1 MDIGMK
7 TLREK
12 MKDGFV
18 FFDGGCGTLLQ
29 AAGLKAG
36 ELPETWNI
44 THADEIKKIHYDYLM
59 AGSNILKTNTFGA
72 NSLKFSDDGE
82 YSLKNVVER
91 AIDIAREAVAEAEAG
106 NGGAADSV
114 LEAEAGNGKATGAV
128 PSGEHYIALDIGP
141 LGKLLKPL
149 GDLDFEDAVS
159 LFRKTISI
167 GAEYGVDLILI
178 ETMNDIYEA
187 KAAVLAA
194 KETCDLPVFLTT
206 AYDASGKLL
215 TGADAKTV
223 VAVAEGLGVDA
234 LGINC
239 SLGPEQMMGI
249 VEELAEYA
257 SVPVIVNPNAGIP
270 RTENGKTVY
279 DVTPDRFREA
289 MVRIAGLGGRILG
302 GCCGT
307 TPQHISSMVSAVKEL
322 MPLPL
327 TFKEHTLIASYTHSV
342 EFSGKPVLIG
352 ERINPTGKS
361 KFKQALRDHN
371 MDYILQEGLTQQEK
385 KADVLD
391 VNVGLPEIDE
401 AAMMK
406 EVVME
411 LQGVT
416 DLPLQID
423 TTDSKAMEQALRRY
437 NGKAMVNSVNGK
449 EEVMREVF
457 PLVKKYGGLVVALTI
472 DEDGIPETAE
482 GRLAIV
488 DKIYKKAAE
497 YGIAKKD
504 IIIDPLA
511 MSVSADKES
520 AKVTLDSLKGIK
532 ERYQGRTSLGVS
544 NISFGLPNRD
554 FINAAFF
561 TMAMQNGLDAAIMNP
576 GSGEMMKAYYTFCAL
591 QGYDENFADYID
603 YASSLPAVSA
613 APKTSAD
620 SVAESGKAG
629 GVTGSKTSGTEGKG
643 ADQQDPLIEAIVK
656 GLKERAAHLTEE
668 YLQTMESIEIID
680 GKLIPALDIVGKGFE
695 EKRVFLPQ
703 LLMSAEAAKSAF
715 DVIKEKMQAK
725 GAAEEKK
732 GRIILAT
739 VKGDIHDI
747 GKNIVKVLLENYGY
761 DVIDLGK
768 DVPPELIVKTAK
780 EEGIRLIGLS
790 ALMTTTV
797 PAMEETIKMI
807 HEQGIEC
814 KVMVGGAVLTQEY
827 ADMIHADKYAKD
839 AMESVRYA
847 EKIFA

>member
-1 MDIGMK
+1 MK
-7 TLREK
+7 PILEQIK
-12 MKDGFV
+12 EGFV
-18 FFDGGCGTLLQ
+18 FFDGGFGTLLQ
-29 AAGLKAG
+29 AAGLQAG
-36 ELPETWNI
+36 ELPERWNI
-44 THADEIKKIHYDYLM
+44 DHPDQIMQIHADYLS
-59 AGSNILKTNTFGA
+59 AGCNIIKTNTFGA
-72 NSLKFSDDGE
+72 NSFKFQDEGE
-82 YSLKNVVER
+82 YSLKNVIER
-91 AIDIAREAVAEAEAG
+91 AIDHARMAS
-106 NGGAADSV
+106 DI
-114 LEAEAGNGKATGAV
+114 
-128 PSGEHYIALDIGP
+128 PHYVALDIGP

-149 GDLDFEDAVS
+149 GDLDFEDAVTV
-159 LFRKTISI
+159 FKKSI
-167 GAEYGVDLILI
+167 GIGAAYGVDLILI

-187 KAAVLAA
+187 KAAILAA
-194 KETCDLPVFLTT
+194 KETTKLPVFLTT

-215 TGADAKTV
+215 TGADAKAV

-239 SLGPEQMMGI
+239 SLGPEQMMGT
-249 VEELAEYA
+249 VSELVKYA

-279 DVTPDRFREA
+279 DVTPDKFRDS
-289 MVRIAGLGGRILG
+289 MVKIAGLGGRILG

-307 TPQHISSMVSAVKEL
+307 TPKHIGGMVAAVKKL
-322 MPLPL
+322 TPVPL
-327 TFKEHTLIASYTHSV
+327 TEKEHTLIASYTHAV
-342 EFSGKPVLIG
+342 EFYGKPVLIG

-401 AAMMK
+401 VSMME
-406 EVVME
+406 EVVQE
-411 LQGVT
+411 LQAVT

-423 TTDSKAMEQALRRY
+423 TTNITAMEHALRRY
-437 NGKAMVNSVNGK
+437 NGKAMINSVNGK
-449 EEVMREVF
+449 EAVMREVF

-472 DEDGIPETAE
+472 DEAGIPDTAE

-497 YGIAKKD
+497 YGIRKKD

-511 MSVSADKES
+511 MSVSADAKS

-532 ERYQGRTSLGVS
+532 ERFQGKTSLGVS

-554 FINAAFF
+554 FINASFF

-591 QGYDENFADYID
+591 QGYDENFAEYIA
-603 YASSLPAVSA
+603 YASALPVMKAVA
-613 APKTSAD
+613 AGTENEA
-620 SVAESGKAG
+620 AGKEAG
-629 GVTGSKTSGTEGKG
+629 GNTGINTDSAGTGE
-643 ADQQDPLIEAIVK
+643 QQKDPLVEAIVK
-656 GLKERAAHLTEE
+656 GLKDRAAHLTGE
-668 YLQTMESIEIID
+668 YLNSMEAIEIID
-680 GKLIPALDIVGKGFE
+680 GRLIPALDIVGKGFE
-695 EKRVFLPQ
+695 EKTVFLPQ

-715 DVIKEKMQAK
+715 DVIKEAMVSK
-725 GAAEEKK
+725 GVSEEKK

-768 DVPPELIVKTAK
+768 DVDPEQIVETAK
-780 EEGIRLIGLS
+780 KEQIRLVGLS

-797 PAMEETIKMI
+797 PAMEETIKRI
-807 HEQGIEC
+807 HEEGLDC
-814 KVMVGGAVLTQEY
+814 KVLVGGAVLTQEY

-847 EKIFA
+847 EEMFA

>member
-1 MDIGMK
+1 MK
-7 TLREK
+7 AIEKK
-12 MKDGFV
+12 MKEGFL

-36 ELPETWNI
+36 ELPETWNV
-44 THADEIKKIHYDYLM
+44 THADEIRKIHYDYLM
-59 AGSNILKTNTFGA
+59 AGCNILKTNTFGA
-72 NSLKFSDDGE
+72 NALKFQDEGE
-82 YSLKNVVER
+82 FSLKNLVER
-91 AIDIAREAVAEAEAG
+91 AIDNARAAIAAAETGKVPAG
-106 NGGAADSV
+106 EKVSV
-114 LEAEAGNGKATGAV
+114 DEETLPHFV
-128 PSGEHYIALDIGP
+128 ALDIGP

-149 GDLDFEDAVS
+149 GDLDFEDAVN
-159 LFRKTISI
+159 LFRKTIAI
-167 GAEYGVDLILI
+167 GAAYGVDLILI

-215 TGADAKTV
+215 TGADAKAV

-239 SLGPEQMMGI
+239 SLGPEQMMDI

-270 RTENGKTVY
+270 RTEKGRTVY
-279 DVTPDRFREA
+279 DVTPDKFRDA
-289 MVRIAGLGGRILG
+289 MIRIAGLGGRILG

-307 TPQHISSMVSAVKEL
+307 TPKHIGGMITAVREL
-322 MPLPL
+322 EPRPL
-327 TFKEHTLIASYTHSV
+327 TFKEHTLIASYTHAV

-361 KFKQALRDHN
+361 RFKQALRDHD

-401 AAMMK
+401 AAMME

-423 TTDSKAMEQALRRY
+423 TTNTEAMERALRRY

-497 YGIAKKD
+497 YGVARKD

-544 NISFGLPNRD
+544 NISFGLPNRE
-554 FINAAFF
+554 FINASFF

-576 GSGEMMKAYYTFCAL
+576 NSGEMMKAYHTFCAL
-591 QGYDENFADYID
+591 QGYDENFAGYIE
-603 YASSLPAVSA
+603 YASKLPVA
-613 APKTSAD
+613 AAM
-620 SVAESGKAG
+620 SGKAAG
-629 GVTGSKTSGTEGKG
+629 AGNGAERRENAAETGALGE
-643 ADQQDPLIEAIVK
+643 PLIEAIVK
-656 GLKERAAHLTEE
+656 GLKDRVGHLTEE
-668 YLQTMESIEIID
+668 YLKTMEAIEIID
-680 GKLIPALDIVGKGFE
+680 GKLIPALDIVGQGFE
-695 EKRVFLPQ
+695 AKKVFLPQ

-715 DVIKEKMQAK
+715 DVIKETMQSK
-725 GAAEEKK
+725 GVAEEKK

-780 EEGIRLIGLS
+780 EEHIRLVGLS

-797 PAMEETIKMI
+797 PAMEETIKMLRA
-807 HEQGIEC
+807 EGVDC
-814 KVMVGGAVLTQEY
+814 KVLVGGAVLTQEY

-847 EKIFA
+847 EELFA

>member
-1 MDIGMK
+1 
-7 TLREK
+7 
-12 MKDGFV
+12 
-18 FFDGGCGTLLQ
+18 
-29 AAGLKAG
+29 
-36 ELPETWNI
+36 
-44 THADEIKKIHYDYLM
+44 
-59 AGSNILKTNTFGA
+59 
-72 NSLKFSDDGE
+72 
-82 YSLKNVVER
+82 
-91 AIDIAREAVAEAEAG
+91 
-106 NGGAADSV
+106 
-114 LEAEAGNGKATGAV
+114 
-128 PSGEHYIALDIGP
+128 
-141 LGKLLKPL
+141 
-149 GDLDFEDAVS
+149 
-159 LFRKTISI
+159 
-167 GAEYGVDLILI
+167 
-178 ETMNDIYEA
+178 TMNDIYEA
-187 KAAVLAA
+187 KAAILAA
-194 KETCDLPVFLTT
+194 KETCELPVFLTT

-215 TGADAKTV
+215 TGADAKAV

-279 DVTPDRFREA
+279 DVTPDKFREA
-289 MVRIAGLGGRILG
+289 MIRIAGLGGRILG

-307 TPQHISSMVSAVKEL
+307 TPQHISSMIAAVKE
-322 MPLPL
+322 MPPLPL
-327 TFKEHTLIASYTHSV
+327 TWKEHTLIASYTHAV
-342 EFSGKPVLIG
+342 EFSGKPILIG

-385 KADVLD
+385 QADVLD

-401 AAMMK
+401 AAMMT

-437 NGKAMVNSVNGK
+437 NGKAMINSVNGK

-457 PLVKKYGGLVVALTI
+457 PLVRKYGGLVVALTI

-554 FINAAFF
+554 FINASFF

-576 GSGEMMKAYYTFCAL
+576 NSLEMMKAYHTFCAL
-591 QGYDENFADYID
+591 QGYDENFADYIE
-603 YASSLPAVSA
+603 YASNLPAV
-613 APKTSAD
+613 T
-620 SVAESGKAG
+620 VGNGAG
-629 GVTGSKTSGTEGKG
+629 GAGMGSVTAGSRTG
-643 ADQQDPLIEAIVK
+643 
-656 GLKERAAHLTEE
+656 
-668 YLQTMESIEIID
+668 
-680 GKLIPALDIVGKGFE
+680 
-695 EKRVFLPQ
+695 
-703 LLMSAEAAKSAF
+703 
-715 DVIKEKMQAK
+715 
-725 GAAEEKK
+725 
-732 GRIILAT
+732 
-739 VKGDIHDI
+739 
-747 GKNIVKVLLENYGY
+747 
-761 DVIDLGK
+761 
-768 DVPPELIVKTAK
+768 
-780 EEGIRLIGLS
+780 
-790 ALMTTTV
+790 
-797 PAMEETIKMI
+797 
-807 HEQGIEC
+807 
-814 KVMVGGAVLTQEY
+814 
-827 ADMIHADKYAKD
+827 
-839 AMESVRYA
+839 
-847 EKIFA
+847 

>member
-1 MDIGMK
+1 MK
-7 TLREK
+7 PILEQIK
-12 MKDGFV
+12 EGFV
-18 FFDGGCGTLLQ
+18 FFDGGFGTLLQ
-29 AAGLKAG
+29 AAGLQAG
-36 ELPETWNI
+36 ELPERWNI
-44 THADEIKKIHYDYLM
+44 DHPDQIRQIHADYLSAGCNIIK
-59 AGSNILKTNTFGA
+59 ANTFGA
-72 NSLKFSDDGE
+72 NSFKFQDEGE
-82 YSLKNVVER
+82 YSLKNVIER
-91 AIDIAREAVAEAEAG
+91 AIDHARMAS
-106 NGGAADSV
+106 DI
-114 LEAEAGNGKATGAV
+114 
-128 PSGEHYIALDIGP
+128 PHYVALDIGP

-159 LFRKTISI
+159 VFKKSI
-167 GAEYGVDLILI
+167 GIGAAYGVDLILI

-187 KAAVLAA
+187 KAAILAA
-194 KETCDLPVFLTT
+194 KEMTKLPVFLTT

-215 TGADAKTV
+215 TGADAKAV
-223 VAVAEGLGVDA
+223 VAVAEGLGIDA

-239 SLGPEQMMGI
+239 SLGPEQMMGT
-249 VEELAEYA
+249 VSELVKYA

-279 DVTPDRFREA
+279 DVTPDKFRDS
-289 MVRIAGLGGRILG
+289 MIKIAGLGGRILG

-307 TPQHISSMVSAVKEL
+307 TPKHIGEMVAAVKQL
-322 MPLPL
+322 TPVPL
-327 TFKEHTLIASYTHSV
+327 TEKEHTLIASYTHAV
-342 EFSGKPVLIG
+342 EFYGKPVLIG

-401 AAMMK
+401 VSMME
-406 EVVME
+406 EVVQE
-411 LQGVT
+411 LQAVT

-423 TTDSKAMEQALRRY
+423 TTNITAMEHALRRY
-437 NGKAMVNSVNGK
+437 NGKAMINSVNGK

-472 DEDGIPETAE
+472 DEAGIPDTAE

-497 YGIAKKD
+497 YGIRKKD

-511 MSVSADKES
+511 MSVSADAES

-554 FINAAFF
+554 FINASFF

-576 GSGEMMKAYYTFCAL
+576 NSGEMMKAYYTFCAL
-591 QGYDENFADYID
+591 QGYDENFAEYIA
-603 YASSLPAVSA
+603 YASALPVMKAVA
-613 APKTSAD
+613 AETGNAATTGSVAAGKEAGGNTGINAD
-620 SVAESGKAG
+620 SSG
-629 GVTGSKTSGTEGKG
+629 V
-643 ADQQDPLIEAIVK
+643 ADQQKDPLVEAIVK
-656 GLKERAAHLTEE
+656 GLKDRAAHLTGE
-668 YLQTMESIEIID
+668 YLNSMEAIEIID
-680 GKLIPALDIVGKGFE
+680 GRLIPALDIVGKGFE
-695 EKRVFLPQ
+695 EKTVFLPQ

-715 DVIKEKMQAK
+715 DVIKETMVSK
-725 GAAEEKK
+725 GVSEEKK

-768 DVPPELIVKTAK
+768 DVDPEQIVETAK
-780 EEGIRLIGLS
+780 KEQIRLVGLS

-797 PAMEETIKMI
+797 PAMEETIKRI
-807 HEQGIEC
+807 HEEGLDC
-814 KVMVGGAVLTQEY
+814 KVLVGGAVLTQEY

-847 EKIFA
+847 EEMFA

>member
-1 MDIGMK
+1 MMISMK
-7 TLREK
+7 TIREK
-12 MKDGFV
+12 MKEGFV

-36 ELPETWNI
+36 ELPEIWNI
-44 THADEIKKIHYDYLM
+44 THADEIRKIHYDYLM

-72 NSLKFSDDGE
+72 NALKFQEDGE

-91 AIDIAREAVAEAEAG
+91 AIDNAREAVAEVEAG
-106 NGGAADSV
+106 TN
-114 LEAEAGNGKATGAV
+114 EATDGSTAQ
-128 PSGEHYIALDIGP
+128 EHYIALDIGP

-149 GDLDFEDAVS
+149 GDLDFEDAVE
-159 LFRKTISI
+159 LFRKTIAI
-167 GAEYGVDLILI
+167 GAAYGVDLILI

-194 KETCDLPVFLTT
+194 KETCELPVFLTT

-215 TGADAKTV
+215 TGADAKAV

-257 SVPVIVNPNAGIP
+257 SVPMIVNPNAGIP

-279 DVTPDRFREA
+279 DVTPDKFRDA
-289 MVRIAGLGGRILG
+289 MVKIAGLGGRILG

-307 TPQHISSMVSAVKEL
+307 TPQHISSMIAAVKE
-322 MPLPL
+322 MTPLPL
-327 TFKEHTLIASYTHSV
+327 TWKEHTLIASYTHAV
-342 EFSGKPVLIG
+342 EFSGKPILIG

-401 AAMMK
+401 AAMMT

-457 PLVKKYGGLVVALTI
+457 PLVRKYGGLVVALTI

-554 FINAAFF
+554 FINASFF

-576 GSGEMMKAYYTFCAL
+576 NSGEMMKAYHTFCAL
-591 QGYDENFADYID
+591 QGYDENFTDYIE
-603 YASSLPAVSA
+603 YASNLPVVTVGSA
-613 APKTSAD
+613 AGGAGMGNVTAD
-620 SVAESGKAG
+620 SKAD
-629 GVTGSKTSGTEGKG
+629 SDAAK
-643 ADQQDPLIEAIVK
+643 DPLIEAIVK
-656 GLKERAAHLTEE
+656 GLKERAAHLTGG

-715 DVIKEKMQAK
+715 DVIKEAMQSK

-768 DVPPELIVKTAK
+768 DVPPELVVKTAK
-780 EEGIRLIGLS
+780 EEQICLVGLS

-797 PAMEETIKMI
+797 PAMEETIKML
-807 HEQGIEC
+807 HAEGVDC
-814 KVMVGGAVLTQEY
+814 KVLVGGAVLTQEY

-847 EKIFA
+847 EEIFAPRLD

>member
-1 MDIGMK
+1 M
-7 TLREK
+7 
-12 MKDGFV
+12 

-36 ELPETWNI
+36 ELPETWNV
-44 THADEIKKIHYDYLM
+44 THADEIRKIHYDYLM

-72 NSLKFSDDGE
+72 NALKFQEEGE

-91 AIDIAREAVAEAEAG
+91 AIDNAREAVAEAEVEKSLVTDDVSA
-106 NGGAADSV
+106 
-114 LEAEAGNGKATGAV
+114 K
-128 PSGEHYIALDIGP
+128 EHYIALDIGP

-149 GDLDFEDAVS
+149 GDLDFEDAVN
-159 LFRKTISI
+159 LFRKTIAI
-167 GAEYGVDLILI
+167 GAAYGVDLILI

-194 KETCDLPVFLTT
+194 KETCGLPVFLTT

-249 VEELAEYA
+249 VEELAKYA
-257 SVPVIVNPNAGIP
+257 TVPIIVNPNAGIP

-279 DVTPDRFREA
+279 DVTPDKFRDA
-289 MVRIAGLGGRILG
+289 MIRIAGLGGRILG

-307 TPQHISSMVSAVKEL
+307 TPQHIGRMIDAVREL
-322 MPLPL
+322 TPQPL
-327 TFKEHTLIASYTHSV
+327 TSKEHTLIASYTHSV
-342 EFSGKPVLIG
+342 EFSGKPILIG

-371 MDYILQEGLTQQEK
+371 MDYILQEGLSQQEK
-385 KADVLD
+385 GADVLD

-401 AAMMK
+401 TAMMK

-411 LQGVT
+411 LQSVT

-423 TTDSKAMEQALRRY
+423 TTDAKAMEEALRRY
-437 NGKAMVNSVNGK
+437 NGKAMINSVNGK
-449 EEVMREVF
+449 EEVMRKVF

-576 GSGEMMKAYYTFCAL
+576 HSAEMMKAYRTFCAL
-591 QGYDENFADYID
+591 QGYDENFSDYIA
-603 YASSLPAVSA
+603 YASALPKAAANAAQGAGVS
-613 APKTSAD
+613 
-620 SVAESGKAG
+620 GGAG
-629 GVTGSKTSGTEGKG
+629 QGTGAGTGTSGSTGQETGAGAGTSGGDTGKG
-643 ADQQDPLIEAIVK
+643 GADAQEKEPLIEAVVK
-656 GLKERAAHLTEE
+656 GLKERAAHLTEG
-668 YLQTMESIEIID
+668 YLQQMEPIEIID
-680 GKLIPALDIVGKGFE
+680 GRLIPALDIVGKGFE

-715 DVIKEKMQAK
+715 DVIKETMQAK
-725 GAAEEKK
+725 GTAEEKK
-732 GRIILAT
+732 GSIILAT

-747 GKNIVKVLLENYGY
+747 GKNIVKVLLENYGFE
-761 DVIDLGK
+761 VIDLGK
-768 DVPPELIVKTAK
+768 DVPPELIVKTAQ
-780 EEGIRLIGLS
+780 ERQIRLVGLS

-797 PAMEETIKMI
+797 PAMEETIKML
-807 HEQGIEC
+807 HDAGVAC
-814 KVMVGGAVLTQEY
+814 KVLVGGAVLTQEY

-847 EKIFA
+847 EEVFSQD

>member
-1 MDIGMK
+1 MK
-7 TLREK
+7 TIREK
-12 MKDGFV
+12 MKEGFL

-44 THADEIKKIHYDYLM
+44 THADEIRKIHYDYLM

-72 NSLKFSDDGE
+72 NAFKFQEDGE
-82 YSLKNVVER
+82 YSLKNLVER
-91 AIDIAREAVAEAEAG
+91 AIDNAREAVAAAEAKKDS
-106 NGGAADSV
+106 AADS
-114 LEAEAGNGKATGAV
+114 LAAK
-128 PSGEHYIALDIGP
+128 EHYIALDIGP

-149 GDLDFEDAVS
+149 GDLDFEDAIN
-159 LFRKTISI
+159 LFRKTIAI
-167 GAEYGVDLILI
+167 GAAYGVDLILI

-194 KETCDLPVFLTT
+194 KETCELPVFLTT

-257 SVPVIVNPNAGIP
+257 SVPMIVNPNAGIP

-279 DVTPDRFREA
+279 DVTPDRFRDA
-289 MVRIAGLGGRILG
+289 MIKIAGLGGRILG

-307 TPQHISSMVSAVKEL
+307 TPQHISGMITAVKEL
-322 MPLPL
+322 TPQPL
-327 TFKEHTLIASYTHSV
+327 TLKEHTLIASYTHSV
-342 EFSGKPVLIG
+342 EFSGKPILIG

-401 AAMMK
+401 VAMME

-411 LQGVT
+411 LQSVT

-423 TTDSKAMEQALRRY
+423 TTNSKAMEQALRRY

-457 PLVKKYGGLVVALTI
+457 PLVRKYGGLVVALTI

-554 FINAAFF
+554 FINASFF

-576 GSGEMMKAYYTFCAL
+576 NSGEMMKAYHTFCAL
-591 QGYDENFADYID
+591 QGYDENFADYIE
-603 YASSLPAVSA
+603 YASNLPAVTA
-613 APKTSAD
+613 G
-620 SVAESGKAG
+620 SVAQGAG
-629 GVTGSKTSGTEGKG
+629 MGTGTADGRADLENGTAGSKT
-643 ADQQDPLIEAIVK
+643 DPLIEAIVK
-656 GLKERAAHLTEE
+656 GLKERAAHLTGG
-668 YLQTMESIEIID
+668 YLQTMEAIEIID

-715 DVIKEKMQAK
+715 DVIKETMQSK

-768 DVPPELIVKTAK
+768 DVPPELIVKTVK
-780 EEGIRLIGLS
+780 EEQIRLVGLS

-797 PAMEETIKMI
+797 PAMEETIKML
-807 HEQGIEC
+807 HAEGVDC
-814 KVMVGGAVLTQEY
+814 KVLVGGAVLTQEY

-847 EKIFA
+847 EEVFLSK

>member
-1 MDIGMK
+1 MLNMK
-7 TLREK
+7 KLQEI
-12 MKDGFV
+12 MQEEFL
-18 FFDGGCGTLLQ
+18 FFDGGYGTLLQ
-29 AAGLKAG
+29 AEGLKSG
-36 ELPETWNI
+36 ELPETWNV
-44 THADEIKKIHYDYLM
+44 TNADKIEQIHYNYLL
-59 AGSNILKTNTFGA
+59 AGCNIIKTNTFGA
-72 NSLKFSDDGE
+72 NSFKFKDEGE
-82 YSLKNVVER
+82 FSLKNLVEK
-91 AIDIAREAVAEAEAG
+91 AIDRARNAIGAIESGKRLTGEPLSDEEKKA
-106 NGGAADSV
+106 AAD
-114 LEAEAGNGKATGAV
+114 T
-128 PSGEHYIALDIGP
+128 HYVALDIGP

-149 GDLDFEDAVS
+149 GDLDFEDAVKI
-159 LFRKTISI
+159 FKKTIEI
-167 GAEYGVDLILI
+167 GAAYGVDLILI

-187 KAAVLAA
+187 KAAILAA
-194 KETCDLPVFLTT
+194 KESTSLPVFLTT

-215 TGADAKTV
+215 TGANAKAV
-223 VAVAEGLGVDA
+223 AAVAEGLGVDA

-239 SLGPEQMMGI
+239 SLGPEQMMGT
-249 VEELAEYA
+249 VAELAKYA
-257 SVPVIVNPNAGIP
+257 SVPLIVNPNAGIP
-270 RTENGKTVY
+270 RTENGKTVF
-279 DVTPDRFREA
+279 DVTPDLFEQA
-289 MVRIAGLGGRILG
+289 MVEIAGLGGRILG

-307 TPQHISSMVSAVKEL
+307 TPEHIGRMIAAVRKL
-322 MPLPL
+322 TPVPL
-327 TFKEHTLIASYTHSV
+327 TFKEHTMIASYTHAV
-342 EFSGKPVLIG
+342 EFYGKPILIG

-371 MDYILQEGLTQQEK
+371 MDYILQEGLAQQEK

-401 AAMMK
+401 VRMME
-406 EVVME
+406 EVVEE
-411 LQGVT
+411 LQAVT

-423 TTDSKAMEQALRRY
+423 TTNIEAMERALRRY
-437 NGKAMVNSVNGK
+437 NGKAMINSVNGK
-449 EEVMREVF
+449 AEVMEQVF
-457 PLVKKYGGLVVALTI
+457 PLVKKYGGLVVGLTI

-488 DKIYKKAAE
+488 DKLYKKAAE
-497 YGIAKKD
+497 YGIHKKD

-511 MSVSADKES
+511 MSVSADADS

-554 FINAAFF
+554 FINASFF

-576 GSGEMMKAYYTFCAL
+576 NSQEMMKAYYTFCAL
-591 QGYDENFADYID
+591 QGYDENFESYID
-603 YASSLPAVSA
+603 YTAGLPVMTVA
-613 APKTSAD
+613 AGTGNVPAGT
-620 SVAESGKAG
+620 GKA
-629 GVTGSKTSGTEGKG
+629 SGTDTTANAVG
-643 ADQQDPLIEAIVK
+643 ATGTAGAGGSGLSQDPLIEAITK
-656 GLKERAAHLTEE
+656 GLKDRAASLTEE
-668 YLQTMESIEIID
+668 SMKTMEAIEIID

-715 DVIKEKMQAK
+715 DVIKQVMLSK
-725 GAAEEKK
+725 GVAEEKK

-768 DVPPELIVKTAK
+768 DVEPQLIVDTAK
-780 EEGIRLIGLS
+780 KENIRLVGLS

-797 PAMEETIKMI
+797 PAMEETIKKI
-807 HEQGIEC
+807 REAGLDC
-814 KVMVGGAVLTQEY
+814 KVLVGGAVLTQEY

-847 EKIFA
+847 EQIFGGV

>member
-1 MDIGMK
+1 MLNMK
-7 TLREK
+7 KLQEI
-12 MKDGFV
+12 MQEEFL
-18 FFDGGCGTLLQ
+18 FFDGGYGTLLQ
-29 AAGLKAG
+29 AEGLKTG
-36 ELPETWNI
+36 ELPETWNV
-44 THADEIKKIHYDYLM
+44 TNADKIEQIHYNYLL
-59 AGSNILKTNTFGA
+59 AGCNFIKTNTFGA
-72 NSLKFSDDGE
+72 NSFKFKDEGE
-82 YSLKNVVER
+82 FSLKNLVEK
-91 AIDIAREAVAEAEAG
+91 AIDRARNAIGAIESGKRLTGEVLSDEEKKAVA
-106 NGGAADSV
+106 D
-114 LEAEAGNGKATGAV
+114 T
-128 PSGEHYIALDIGP
+128 HYVALDIGP

-149 GDLDFEDAVS
+149 GDLDFEDAVKI
-159 LFRKTISI
+159 FKKTIEI
-167 GAEYGVDLILI
+167 GAAYGVDLILI

-187 KAAVLAA
+187 KAAILAA
-194 KETCDLPVFLTT
+194 KEITSLPVFLTT

-215 TGADAKTV
+215 TGANAKAV

-239 SLGPEQMMGI
+239 SLGPEQMMDT
-249 VEELAEYA
+249 VAKLAKYA
-257 SVPVIVNPNAGIP
+257 SVPLIVNPNAGIP
-270 RTENGKTVY
+270 RTENGRTVF
-279 DVTPDRFREA
+279 DVTPDLFEQAR
-289 MVRIAGLGGRILG
+289 VKIAGLGGRILG

-307 TPQHISSMVSAVKEL
+307 TPEHIGRMIAAVRKL
-322 MPLPL
+322 TPVPV
-327 TFKEHTLIASYTHSV
+327 TFKEHTMIASYTHAV
-342 EFSGKPVLIG
+342 EFYGKPILIG

-371 MDYILQEGLTQQEK
+371 MDYILQEGLAQQEK

-401 AAMMK
+401 VSMME
-406 EVVME
+406 EVVEE
-411 LQGVT
+411 LQAVT

-423 TTDSKAMEQALRRY
+423 TTNIEAMERALRRY
-437 NGKAMVNSVNGK
+437 NGKAMINSVNGK
-449 EEVMREVF
+449 EEVMEQVF
-457 PLVKKYGGLVVALTI
+457 PLVKKYGGLVVGLTI
-472 DEDGIPETAE
+472 DEDGIPGTAE

-488 DKIYKKAAE
+488 DKLYKKAAE
-497 YGIAKKD
+497 YGIHKKD

-511 MSVSADKES
+511 MSVSADADS

-554 FINAAFF
+554 FINASFF

-576 GSGEMMKAYYTFCAL
+576 NSQEMMKAYYTFCAL
-591 QGYDENFADYID
+591 QGFDENFESYID
-603 YASSLPAVSA
+603 YTAGLPVMTA
-613 APKTSAD
+613 
-620 SVAESGKAG
+620 SVAAATGTGNASVGTGQATAAGMES
-629 GVTGSKTSGTEGKG
+629 
-643 ADQQDPLIEAIVK
+643 DPLIEAITK
-656 GLKERAAHLTEE
+656 GLKDRAASLTEE
-668 YLQTMESIEIID
+668 CMKTMEAIEIID

-715 DVIKEKMQAK
+715 DVIKQVMLSK
-725 GAAEEKK
+725 GVTEEKK

-768 DVPPELIVKTAK
+768 DVEPQLIVDTAK
-780 EEGIRLIGLS
+780 EENIRLVGLS

-797 PAMEETIKMI
+797 PAMEETIKKI
-807 HEQGIEC
+807 REAGLDC
-814 KVMVGGAVLTQEY
+814 KVLVGGAVLTQEY

-847 EKIFA
+847 EQIFGGK

>member
-1 MDIGMK
+1 MK
-7 TLREK
+7 PILEQIK
-12 MKDGFV
+12 EGFV
-18 FFDGGCGTLLQ
+18 FFDGGFGTLLQ
-29 AAGLKAG
+29 AAGLPAG
-36 ELPETWNI
+36 ELPERWNI
-44 THADEIKKIHYDYLM
+44 DHPDQIRQIHADYLSAGADIIK
-59 AGSNILKTNTFGA
+59 ANTFGA
-72 NSLKFSDDGE
+72 NSYKFQDEGE
-82 YSLKNVVER
+82 YSLKNVIER
-91 AIDIAREAVAEAEAG
+91 AIDHARMAS
-106 NGGAADSV
+106 D
-114 LEAEAGNGKATGAV
+114 L
-128 PSGEHYIALDIGP
+128 PHYVALDVGP

-159 LFRKTISI
+159 VFKKSI
-167 GAEYGVDLILI
+167 GIGAAYGVDLILI

-187 KAAVLAA
+187 KAAILAA
-194 KETCDLPVFLTT
+194 KETTKLPVFLTT

-215 TGADAKTV
+215 TGADAKAV

-239 SLGPEQMMGI
+239 SLGPEQMMGT
-249 VEELAEYA
+249 VAELVKYA
-257 SVPVIVNPNAGIP
+257 SVPIIVNPNAGIP

-279 DVTPDRFREA
+279 DVTPDKFRDS
-289 MVRIAGLGGRILG
+289 MIKIAGLGGRILG

-307 TPQHISSMVSAVKEL
+307 TPKHIEEMVAAVKQ
-322 MPLPL
+322 L
-327 TFKEHTLIASYTHSV
+327 TPVSLTEKEHTLIASYTHAV
-342 EFSGKPVLIG
+342 EFYGKPVLIG

-401 AAMMK
+401 VSMME
-406 EVVME
+406 EVVQE
-411 LQGVT
+411 LQAVT

-423 TTDSKAMEQALRRY
+423 TTNITAMEHALRRY
-437 NGKAMVNSVNGK
+437 NGKAMINSVNGK
-449 EEVMREVF
+449 EAVMREVF

-472 DEDGIPETAE
+472 DEAGIPDTAE

-488 DKIYKKAAE
+488 DKIYQKAAE
-497 YGIAKKD
+497 YGIRKKD

-511 MSVSADKES
+511 MSVSADAES

-554 FINAAFF
+554 FINASFF

-576 GSGEMMKAYYTFCAL
+576 NSGEMMKAYYTFCAL
-591 QGYDENFADYID
+591 QGYDENFTEYIA
-603 YASSLPAVSA
+603 YASALPVMKAVA
-613 APKTSAD
+613 AGNGNMSAD
-620 SVAESGKAG
+620 AEKATTAG
-629 GVTGSKTSGTEGKG
+629 G
-643 ADQQDPLIEAIVK
+643 QQNDPLVEAIVK
-656 GLKERAAHLTEE
+656 GLKDRAAHLTGE
-668 YLQTMESIEIID
+668 YLNSMEAIEIID
-680 GKLIPALDIVGKGFE
+680 GRLIPALDIVGKGFE
-695 EKRVFLPQ
+695 EKTVFLPQ

-715 DVIKEKMQAK
+715 DVIKETMVSK
-725 GAAEEKK
+725 GVSEEKK

-768 DVPPELIVKTAK
+768 DVDPEQIVETAK
-780 EEGIRLIGLS
+780 KEQIRLVGLS

-797 PAMEETIKMI
+797 PAMEETIKRI
-807 HEQGIEC
+807 HEEGLDC
-814 KVMVGGAVLTQEY
+814 KVLVGGAVLTQEY

-847 EKIFA
+847 EEMFA

>member
-1 MDIGMK
+1 MMIRMK
-7 TLREK
+7 TIVEK
-12 MKDGFV
+12 MKEGFV

-44 THADEIKKIHYDYLM
+44 THADEIRKIHYDYLM

-72 NSLKFSDDGE
+72 NALKFSDDGE

-91 AIDIAREAVAEAEAG
+91 AIDNAREAVATAEAEKSPVT
-106 NGGAADSV
+106 GGFAA
-114 LEAEAGNGKATGAV
+114 K
-128 PSGEHYIALDIGP
+128 EHYIALDIGP

-149 GDLDFEDAVS
+149 GDLDFEDAVE
-159 LFRKTISI
+159 LFRKTIAI
-167 GAEYGVDLILI
+167 GAAYGVDLILI

-194 KETCDLPVFLTT
+194 KETCELPVFLTT

-215 TGADAKTV
+215 TGADAKAV

-239 SLGPEQMMGI
+239 SLGPEQMIGI

-257 SVPVIVNPNAGIP
+257 SVPMIVNPNAGIP

-279 DVTPDRFREA
+279 DVTPDKFRDA
-289 MVRIAGLGGRILG
+289 MVKIAGLGGRILG

-307 TPQHISSMVSAVKEL
+307 TPQHISSMIAAVKE
-322 MPLPL
+322 MTPLPL
-327 TFKEHTLIASYTHSV
+327 TWKEHTLIASYTHAV
-342 EFSGKPVLIG
+342 EFSGKPILIG

-401 AAMMK
+401 AAMMT

-457 PLVKKYGGLVVALTI
+457 PLVRKYGGLVVALTI

-554 FINAAFF
+554 FINASFF

-576 GSGEMMKAYYTFCAL
+576 NSGEMMKAYHTFCAL
-591 QGYDENFADYID
+591 QGYDENFTDYIE
-603 YASSLPAVSA
+603 YASNLPVVTVGNATGGAGMGTVTA
-613 APKTSAD
+613 DGKAD
-620 SVAESGKAG
+620 SDAAK
-629 GVTGSKTSGTEGKG
+629 
-643 ADQQDPLIEAIVK
+643 DPLIEAIVK
-656 GLKERAAHLTEE
+656 GLKERAAHLTGE

-715 DVIKEKMQAK
+715 DVIKEAMQSK

-732 GRIILAT
+732 GRIVLAT

-768 DVPPELIVKTAK
+768 DVPPELVVKTAK
-780 EEGIRLIGLS
+780 EERIRLVGLS

-797 PAMEETIKMI
+797 PAMEETIKML
-807 HEQGIEC
+807 HAEGVNC
-814 KVMVGGAVLTQEY
+814 KVLVGGAVLTQEY

-847 EKIFA
+847 EEVFLSK

>member
-1 MDIGMK
+1 MK
-7 TLREK
+7 TILEK
-12 MKDGFV
+12 MKEEFV

-36 ELPETWNI
+36 ELPETWNL
-44 THADEIKKIHYDYLM
+44 THAGEIRKIHYDYLM
-59 AGSNILKTNTFGA
+59 AGSHILKTNTFGA
-72 NSLKFSDDGE
+72 NALKFADDGE

-91 AIDIAREAVAEAEAG
+91 AIDIARQAVADAEAG
-106 NGGAADSV
+106 NGGAADGVS
-114 LEAEAGNGKATGAV
+114 LE
-128 PSGEHYIALDIGP
+128 EHYIALDIGP

-149 GDLDFEDAVS
+149 GDLDFEDAVT
-159 LFRKTISI
+159 LFRKTVAI
-167 GAEYGVDLILI
+167 GAAYGVDLILI

-194 KETCDLPVFLTT
+194 KEACELPVFLTT

-215 TGADAKTV
+215 TGADPKAV

-249 VEELAEYA
+249 VEELARYA

-279 DVTPDRFREA
+279 DVTPEGFREA

-307 TPQHISSMVSAVKEL
+307 TPQHIGRMTAAVREL
-322 MPLPL
+322 APVPL
-327 TFKEHTLIASYTHSV
+327 TYKEHTLIASYTHAV

-406 EVVME
+406 EVVTE
-411 LQGVT
+411 LQSVT

-482 GRLAIV
+482 GRLAV
-488 DKIYKKAAE
+488 VGKIYKKAAE
-497 YGIAKKD
+497 YGIARKD

-520 AKVTLDSLKGIK
+520 AKVTLDSLKGVK

-576 GSGEMMKAYYTFCAL
+576 GSVEMMKAYHTFCAL
-591 QGYDENFADYID
+591 QGYDENFSDYID
-603 YASSLPAVSA
+603 YASNLPAAVSA
-613 APKTSAD
+613 
-620 SVAESGKAG
+620 SGKTATAG
-629 GVTGSKTSGTEGKG
+629 GGTGTGSAAQGSQTDARE
-643 ADQQDPLIEAIVK
+643 QDPLIEAIVK
-656 GLKERAAHLTEE
+656 GLKERAAQLTGG
-668 YLQTMESIEIID
+668 YLKTMEAIEIID
-680 GKLIPALDIVGKGFE
+680 GRLIPALDIVGKGFE

-715 DVIKEKMQAK
+715 DVIKETMQSK
-725 GAAEEKK
+725 GAADAKK
-732 GRIILAT
+732 GRVILAT

-747 GKNIVKVLLENYGY
+747 GKNIVKVLMENYGY

-780 EEGIRLIGLS
+780 EEGIRLVGLS

-797 PAMEETIKMI
+797 PAMEETIKML
-807 HEQGIEC
+807 HEQEVDC
-814 KVMVGGAVLTQEY
+814 KVLVGGAVLTQEY

-847 EKIFA
+847 EEIFVRG

>member
-1 MDIGMK
+1 MRTIQ
-7 TLREK
+7 EK
-12 MKDGFV
+12 MKEGFV

-44 THADEIKKIHYDYLM
+44 THADEIRKIHYDYLM

-72 NSLKFSDDGE
+72 NALKFSDDGE
-82 YSLKNVVER
+82 YSLKNIVER
-91 AIDIAREAVAEAEAG
+91 AIDNAREAVAEAEAG
-106 NGGAADSV
+106 TSWGTDGSTV
-114 LEAEAGNGKATGAV
+114 K
-128 PSGEHYIALDIGP
+128 EHYIALDIGP

-149 GDLDFEDAVS
+149 GDLDFEDAVD
-159 LFRKTISI
+159 LFRKTIAI
-167 GAEYGVDLILI
+167 GAAYGVDLILI

-194 KETCDLPVFLTT
+194 KETCELPVFLTT
-206 AYDASGKLL
+206 AYDVSGKLL
-215 TGADAKTV
+215 TGADAKAV

-257 SVPVIVNPNAGIP
+257 SVPIVVNPNAGIP

-279 DVTPDRFREA
+279 DVTPDKFREA
-289 MVRIAGLGGRILG
+289 MIRIAGLGGRILG

-307 TPQHISSMVSAVKEL
+307 TPQHISSMIAAVKE
-322 MPLPL
+322 MTPLPL
-327 TFKEHTLIASYTHSV
+327 TLKEHTLIASYTHAV
-342 EFSGKPVLIG
+342 EFSGKPILIG

-401 AAMMK
+401 AAMMT

-457 PLVKKYGGLVVALTI
+457 PLVRKYGGLVVALTI

-554 FINAAFF
+554 FINASFF

-591 QGYDENFADYID
+591 QGYDENFTDYIE
-603 YASSLPAVSA
+603 YASNLPAVTA
-613 APKTSAD
+613 GNTAGGAGMGPGAAD
-620 SVAESGKAG
+620 SRAGMENGTAG
-629 GVTGSKTSGTEGKG
+629 GGTGNDSAK
-643 ADQQDPLIEAIVK
+643 DPLIEAIVK
-656 GLKERAAHLTEE
+656 GLKERAAHLTGE

-715 DVIKEKMQAK
+715 DVIKEAMQSK

-768 DVPPELIVKTAK
+768 DVPPELVVKTAK
-780 EEGIRLIGLS
+780 EEQIRLVGLS

-797 PAMEETIKMI
+797 PAMEETIKML
-807 HEQGIEC
+807 HEEGVDC
-814 KVMVGGAVLTQEY
+814 KVLVGGAVLTQEY

-847 EKIFA
+847 EEVFFSK

>member
-1 MDIGMK
+1 MRTIQ
-7 TLREK
+7 EK
-12 MKDGFV
+12 MKEGFV

-44 THADEIKKIHYDYLM
+44 THADEIRKIHYDYLI

-72 NSLKFSDDGE
+72 NALKFQEEGE

-91 AIDIAREAVAEAEAG
+91 AIDNAREAVAEAEKSPETD
-106 NGGAADSV
+106 GASAKD
-114 LEAEAGNGKATGAV
+114 
-128 PSGEHYIALDIGP
+128 HYIALDIGP

-149 GDLDFEDAVS
+149 GDLDFEDAVET
-159 LFRKTISI
+159 FRKTIAI
-167 GAEYGVDLILI
+167 GAAYGVDLILI

-187 KAAVLAA
+187 KAAILAA
-194 KETCDLPVFLTT
+194 KETCGLPVFLTT

-215 TGADAKTV
+215 TGADAKAV

-239 SLGPEQMMGI
+239 SLGPEQMMEI

-279 DVTPDRFREA
+279 DVTPDKFRDA
-289 MVRIAGLGGRILG
+289 MTRIAGLGGRILG

-307 TPQHISSMVSAVKEL
+307 TPQHISSMIAAVKE
-322 MPLPL
+322 MTPLPL
-327 TFKEHTLIASYTHSV
+327 TLKEHTLIASYTHAV
-342 EFSGKPVLIG
+342 EFSGKPILIG

-401 AAMMK
+401 AAMMT

-437 NGKAMVNSVNGK
+437 NGKAMINSVNGK

-488 DKIYKKAAE
+488 EKIYKKAAE

-554 FINAAFF
+554 FINASFF

-576 GSGEMMKAYYTFCAL
+576 NSGEMMKAYHTFCAL
-591 QGYDENFADYID
+591 QGYDENFADYIE
-603 YASSLPAVSA
+603 YASNLPAVTTVNTAQGAGMGTGA
-613 APKTSAD
+613 ADGRAD
-620 SVAESGKAG
+620 LENGTA
-629 GVTGSKTSGTEGKG
+629 GSKTGGVDTREK
-643 ADQQDPLIEAIVK
+643 DPLIEAIVK
-656 GLKERAAHLTEE
+656 GLKERAAHLTGE

-715 DVIKEKMQAK
+715 DVIKEAMQSK

-732 GRIILAT
+732 GRMILAT

-780 EEGIRLIGLS
+780 EEHIRLVGLS

-797 PAMEETIKMI
+797 PAMEETIKML
-807 HEQGIEC
+807 HGEGIDC
-814 KVMVGGAVLTQEY
+814 KVLVGGAVLTQEY

-847 EKIFA
+847 EKIFAPKSD

>member
-1 MDIGMK
+1 MK
-7 TLREK
+7 TIREK
-12 MKDGFV
+12 MKEGFV

-44 THADEIKKIHYDYLM
+44 THADEIRKIHYDYLM

-72 NSLKFSDDGE
+72 NALKFSDDGE

-91 AIDIAREAVAEAEAG
+91 AIDNAREAVAAAEQSPETD
-106 NGGAADSV
+106 GASAKD
-114 LEAEAGNGKATGAV
+114 
-128 PSGEHYIALDIGP
+128 HYIALDIGP

-149 GDLDFEDAVS
+149 GDLDFEDAVE
-159 LFRKTISI
+159 LFRKTIAI
-167 GAEYGVDLILI
+167 GAAYGVDLILI

-194 KETCDLPVFLTT
+194 KETCELPVFLTT

-215 TGADAKTV
+215 TGADAKAV

-279 DVTPDRFREA
+279 DVTPDKFRDA
-289 MVRIAGLGGRILG
+289 MVKIAGLGGRVLG

-307 TPQHISSMVSAVKEL
+307 TPQHISSMIAAVKE
-322 MPLPL
+322 MTPLPL
-327 TFKEHTLIASYTHSV
+327 TWKEHTLIASYTHAV
-342 EFSGKPVLIG
+342 EFSGKPILIG

-401 AAMMK
+401 AAMMT

-457 PLVKKYGGLVVALTI
+457 PLVRKYGGLVVALTI

-554 FINAAFF
+554 FINASFF

-576 GSGEMMKAYYTFCAL
+576 NSGEMMKAYHTFCAL
-591 QGYDENFADYID
+591 QGYDENFADYIE
-603 YASSLPAVSA
+603 YASNLPAVTTVNTA
-613 APKTSAD
+613 QGAGMGTGTAEGRAD
-620 SVAESGKAG
+620 LENGTA
-629 GVTGSKTSGTEGKG
+629 GSKTGGVDMQEK
-643 ADQQDPLIEAIVK
+643 DPLIEAIVK
-656 GLKERAAHLTEE
+656 GLKERAAHLTGE

-715 DVIKEKMQAK
+715 DVIKETLQSK
-725 GAAEEKK
+725 GTAEEKK

-780 EEGIRLIGLS
+780 EERIRLVGLS

-797 PAMEETIKMI
+797 PAMEETIKML
-807 HEQGIEC
+807 HAKDVDC
-814 KVMVGGAVLTQEY
+814 KVLVGGAVLTQEY

-847 EKIFA
+847 EEVFLSK

>member
-1 MDIGMK
+1 MK
-7 TLREK
+7 TIREK
-12 MKDGFV
+12 MKEGFV

-36 ELPETWNI
+36 ELPEIWNI
-44 THADEIKKIHYDYLM
+44 THADEIRKIHYDYLM

-72 NSLKFSDDGE
+72 NALKFQEDGE

-91 AIDIAREAVAEAEAG
+91 AIDNAREAVAAAEAEKSPVTDGFSA
-106 NGGAADSV
+106 
-114 LEAEAGNGKATGAV
+114 K
-128 PSGEHYIALDIGP
+128 EHYIALDIGP

-149 GDLDFEDAVS
+149 GDLDFEDAVE
-159 LFRKTISI
+159 LFRKTIAI
-167 GAEYGVDLILI
+167 GAAYGVDLILI

-194 KETCDLPVFLTT
+194 KETCELPVFLTT

-215 TGADAKTV
+215 TGADAKAV

-249 VEELAEYA
+249 VEVLAEYT
-257 SVPVIVNPNAGIP
+257 SVPIIVNPNAGIP

-279 DVTPDRFREA
+279 DVTPDKFRDA
-289 MVRIAGLGGRILG
+289 MIRIAGLGGRILG

-307 TPQHISSMVSAVKEL
+307 TPQHISSMIAAVKE
-322 MPLPL
+322 MTPLPL
-327 TFKEHTLIASYTHSV
+327 TWKEHTLIASYTHAV
-342 EFSGKPVLIG
+342 EFSGKPILIG

-401 AAMMK
+401 AAMMT

-457 PLVKKYGGLVVALTI
+457 PLVRKYGGLVVALTI

-554 FINAAFF
+554 FINASFF

-576 GSGEMMKAYYTFCAL
+576 NSGEMMKAYHTFCAL
-591 QGYDENFADYID
+591 QGYDENFSDYIE
-603 YASSLPAVSA
+603 YASKLPAVTAGSA
-613 APKTSAD
+613 A
-620 SVAESGKAG
+620 GGAG
-629 GVTGSKTSGTEGKG
+629 MAPVTTDSKTDSDAAK
-643 ADQQDPLIEAIVK
+643 DPLIEAIVK
-656 GLKERAAHLTEE
+656 GLKERAAHLTGE

-715 DVIKEKMQAK
+715 DVIKEAMLSK

-780 EEGIRLIGLS
+780 EEQIRLVGLS

-797 PAMEETIKMI
+797 PAMEETIKML
-807 HEQGIEC
+807 HEEEVDC
-814 KVMVGGAVLTQEY
+814 KVLVGGAVLTQEY

-847 EKIFA
+847 EEIFAPKLD

>member
-1 MDIGMK
+1 MLVIMK
-7 TLREK
+7 TIREK
-12 MKDGFV
+12 MNEGFL

-36 ELPETWNI
+36 ELPEIWNV
-44 THADEIKKIHYDYLM
+44 THADEIRKIHYDYLM

-72 NSLKFSDDGE
+72 NALKFQDDGE
-82 YSLKNVVER
+82 YSLKNLVER
-91 AIDIAREAVAEAEAG
+91 AIDNAREAVAAAEAG
-106 NGGAADSV
+106 K
-114 LEAEAGNGKATGAV
+114 ER
-128 PSGEHYIALDIGP
+128 YIALDIGP

-149 GDLDFEDAVS
+149 GDLDFEDAVK
-159 LFRKTISI
+159 LFSKTIAI
-167 GAEYGVDLILI
+167 GAAYGVDLILI

-194 KETCDLPVFLTT
+194 KETCGLPVFLTT

-289 MVRIAGLGGRILG
+289 MVRIARLGGRILG

-307 TPQHISSMVSAVKEL
+307 TPQHIGGMIEAVKGL
-322 MPLPL
+322 TPQPL
-327 TFKEHTLIASYTHSV
+327 TLKEHTLIASYTHSV
-342 EFSGKPVLIG
+342 EFSGRPILIG

-457 PLVKKYGGLVVALTI
+457 PLVRKYGGLVVALTI

-497 YGIAKKD
+497 YGIAGKD

-520 AKVTLDSLKGIK
+520 AKVTLDCLKGIK

-554 FINAAFF
+554 FINASFF

-576 GSGEMMKAYYTFCAL
+576 SSGEMIKAYRTFCAL
-591 QGYDENFADYID
+591 QGYDENFSDYIE
-603 YASSLPAVSA
+603 YASNLPAAAGSA
-613 APKTSAD
+613 AQPAGRETAAADGKT
-620 SVAESGKAG
+620 G
-629 GVTGSKTSGTEGKG
+629 
-643 ADQQDPLIEAIVK
+643 QDPLIEAIVK
-656 GLKERAAHLTEE
+656 GLKERAAHLTEDC
-668 YLQTMESIEIID
+668 LQTMEAIEIID

-695 EKRVFLPQ
+695 EKKVFLPQ

-715 DVIKEKMQAK
+715 DVIKEMMQSK

-780 EEGIRLIGLS
+780 EEGIRLVGLS

-797 PAMEETIKMI
+797 PAMEETIKTL
-807 HEQGIEC
+807 HEEGVDC
-814 KVMVGGAVLTQEY
+814 RVLVGGAVLTQEY
-827 ADMIHADKYAKD
+827 ADMICADKYAKD

-847 EKIFA
+847 EELFSPG

>member
-1 MDIGMK
+1 MK
-7 TLREK
+7 TIREK
-12 MKDGFV
+12 MKEGFV

-44 THADEIKKIHYDYLM
+44 THADEIRKIHYDYLM

-72 NSLKFSDDGE
+72 NALKFQEDGE

-91 AIDIAREAVAEAEAG
+91 AIDNAREAVAAAEAEKSPLTDG
-106 NGGAADSV
+106 FS
-114 LEAEAGNGKATGAV
+114 EK
-128 PSGEHYIALDIGP
+128 EHYIALDIGP

-149 GDLDFEDAVS
+149 GDLDFEDAVN
-159 LFRKTISI
+159 LFGKTIAI
-167 GAEYGVDLILI
+167 GAAYGVDLILI

-194 KETCDLPVFLTT
+194 KETCGLPVFLTT

-215 TGADAKTV
+215 TGADAKAV

-257 SVPVIVNPNAGIP
+257 SVPIIVNPNAGIP

-279 DVTPDRFREA
+279 DVTPDKFREA
-289 MVRIAGLGGRILG
+289 MIRIAGLGGRILG

-307 TPQHISSMVSAVKEL
+307 TPQHISSMIAAVKEM

-327 TFKEHTLIASYTHSV
+327 TIKEHTLIASYTHAV
-342 EFSGKPVLIG
+342 EFSGKPILIG

-401 AAMMK
+401 AAMMT

-520 AKVTLDSLKGIK
+520 ARVTLDSLKGIK
-532 ERYQGRTSLGVS
+532 EQYQGRTSLGVS

-554 FINAAFF
+554 FINASFF

-576 GSGEMMKAYYTFCAL
+576 NSGEMMKAYHTFCAL
-591 QGYDENFADYID
+591 HGYDENFADYIE
-603 YASSLPAVSA
+603 YASNLPAVTAGSA
-613 APKTSAD
+613 VQGAGTGTGAAD
-620 SVAESGKAG
+620 GRADLENGMA
-629 GVTGSKTSGTEGKG
+629 GSKTGGVDMQEK
-643 ADQQDPLIEAIVK
+643 DPLIEAIVK
-656 GLKERAAHLTEE
+656 GLKERAAHLTGE

-715 DVIKEKMQAK
+715 DVIKEAMQSK
-725 GAAEEKK
+725 GTAEEKK

-780 EEGIRLIGLS
+780 EEGIRLVGLS

-797 PAMEETIKMI
+797 PAMEETIKML
-807 HEQGIEC
+807 HEEGVDC
-814 KVMVGGAVLTQEY
+814 RVFVGGAVLTQEY
-827 ADMIHADKYAKD
+827 AGMIHADKYAKD

-847 EKIFA
+847 EEVFLSK

>member
-1 MDIGMK
+1 MK
-7 TLREK
+7 TIREN
-12 MKDGFV
+12 MKEGFV

-44 THADEIKKIHYDYLM
+44 THADEIRKIHYDYLM

-72 NSLKFSDDGE
+72 NALKFQEDGE

-91 AIDIAREAVAEAEAG
+91 AIDNAREAVAAAEKSPETD
-106 NGGAADSV
+106 GASAKD
-114 LEAEAGNGKATGAV
+114 
-128 PSGEHYIALDIGP
+128 HYIALDIGP

-149 GDLDFEDAVS
+149 GDLDFEDAVD
-159 LFRKTISI
+159 LFGKTIAI
-167 GAEYGVDLILI
+167 GAAYGVDLILI

-194 KETCDLPVFLTT
+194 KETCGLPVFLTT

-215 TGADAKTV
+215 TGADAKAV

-257 SVPVIVNPNAGIP
+257 SVPIIVNPNAGIP

-279 DVTPDRFREA
+279 DVTPDKFREA
-289 MVRIAGLGGRILG
+289 MIRIAGLGGRILG

-307 TPQHISSMVSAVKEL
+307 TPQHISSMIAAVKE
-322 MPLPL
+322 MTPLPL
-327 TFKEHTLIASYTHSV
+327 TLKEHTLIASYTHAV
-342 EFSGKPVLIG
+342 EFSGKPILIG

-401 AAMMK
+401 AAMMT

-423 TTDSKAMEQALRRY
+423 TTNSKAMEQALRRY

-457 PLVKKYGGLVVALTI
+457 PLVRKYGGLVVALTI

-488 DKIYKKAAE
+488 EKIYKKAAE

-554 FINAAFF
+554 FINASFF

-576 GSGEMMKAYYTFCAL
+576 NSGEMMKAYHTFCAL
-591 QGYDENFADYID
+591 QGYDENFSDYIE
-603 YASSLPAVSA
+603 YASNLPVVTTVNTAQGAGMGIGA
-613 APKTSAD
+613 ADGRAD
-620 SVAESGKAG
+620 LENGTA
-629 GVTGSKTSGTEGKG
+629 GSKTGSDAAK
-643 ADQQDPLIEAIVK
+643 DPLIEAIVK
-656 GLKERAAHLTEE
+656 GLKERAAHLTGE
-668 YLQTMESIEIID
+668 YLQKMESIEIID

-715 DVIKEKMQAK
+715 DVIKEAMQSK

-780 EEGIRLIGLS
+780 EERIRLVGLS

-797 PAMEETIKMI
+797 PAMEETIKML
-807 HEQGIEC
+807 HEESVDC
-814 KVMVGGAVLTQEY
+814 RVLVGGAVLTQEY
-827 ADMIHADKYAKD
+827 ADMIYADKYAKD

-847 EKIFA
+847 EEVFLSK